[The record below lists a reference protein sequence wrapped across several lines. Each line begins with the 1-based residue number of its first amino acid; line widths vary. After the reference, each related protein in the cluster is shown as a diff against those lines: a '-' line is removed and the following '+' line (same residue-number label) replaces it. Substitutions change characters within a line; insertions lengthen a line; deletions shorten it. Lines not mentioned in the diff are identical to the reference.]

1 LTIAGGEAGCDH
13 GLKEHAIEDL
23 GRGNSCTRRR
33 LELKVIVILQE
44 GTLLVLSAAIDVVVA
59 VVTVVVAAVVA
70 VGETAVVV
78 VMRSGVRVVSPV
90 FAAAPLL
97 IESERAE
104 VLLLRES
111 LRDGDERGGG
121 GDLEPREVELLA

>member
-1 LTIAGGEAGCDH
+1 M
-13 GLKEHAIEDL
+13 EHAIEDL

-59 VVTVVVAAVVA
+59 VVTVVVVTAVVA

-78 VMRSGVRVVSPV
+78 MRSGVRVVPTV

-97 IESERAE
+97 IDESERAE

-111 LRDGDERGGG
+111 LRDRDERGGR